1 VRLDI
6 TLNRL
11 CLTRSRSEAKHACDA
26 GAVLVDGRV
35 AQPSDLVR
43 AGQVLTLRFLRRLLE
58 VRLLELPQKS
68 VSKKAAREM
77 FEVLRDERVEGA

>member
-1 VRLDI
+1 
-6 TLNRL
+6 
-11 CLTRSRSEAKHACDA
+11 
-26 GAVLVDGRV
+26 V

-58 VRLLELPQKS
+58 VRLLELPQKP